1 MKNALLTILLFFWK
15 MMIHLPMKMQNIL
28 SIVIGYLM
36 IISSFKR
43 NKISKVNIELCFP
56 ELSEKNRNRIYKD
69 NVFASSKAIF
79 HSGIAW
85 FWSDKKIQKSIPY
98 KINGLDNL
106 LKNQDSKK
114 GILLFF
120 KHSLHL
126 ELDSRILAMNAE
138 IYGVEREHNSEKFEL
153 TQSRGRLKSL
163 KGLAGRKNTI
173 TFMRWLKNGKTVLY
187 APDQDYGMKN
197 SIVVDFFGIPAAT
210 VSAPLKIIKSANC
223 MTFFLNSYFDKG
235 KLIIDLEEIELSD
248 KSVEE
253 FSNELNM
260 LIETKIKLHPSEYL
274 WQHRRFKSTLGK
286 ESIYK

>member
-1 MKNALLTILLFFWK
+1 MKNALLIILLFFWR
-15 MMIHLPMKMQNIL
+15 MIVRLPMSMQNIL
-28 SIVIGYLM
+28 SIFFGYLM
-36 IISSFKR
+36 LISSFKR
-43 NKISKVNIELCFP
+43 NKISKVNIDLCFP
-56 ELSEKNRNRIYKD
+56 ELSKKNRNKIFKD
-69 NVFASSKAIF
+69 NVIASSKAIF
-79 HSGIAW
+79 NTGIAW
-85 FWSDKKIQKSIPY
+85 FWSDERIKKNIHY

-126 ELDSRILAMNAE
+126 ELDSRILAMNSE

-153 TQSRGRLKSL
+153 TQSQGRLKSL
-163 KGLAGRKNTI
+163 KGLTGRKNTI

-187 APDQDYGMKN
+187 APDQDYGIKN
-197 SIVVDFFGIPAAT
+197 SVVVNFFGIPAASI
-210 VSAPLKIIKSANC
+210 SAPLKIIKSSNC
-223 MTFFLNSYFDKG
+223 KTFFMNSYFEKE
-235 KLIIDLEEIELSD
+235 KLIIDIEEIRLSD
-248 KSVEE
+248 RTVED
-253 FSNELNM
+253 FCLELNM

>member
-1 MKNALLTILLFFWK
+1 MKNALLTILIFFWR
-15 MMIHLPMKMQNIL
+15 MMIHLPISIQNIL
-28 SIVIGYLM
+28 SIVIGHLM

-56 ELSEKNRNRIYKD
+56 ELSKRNRNKIYKH
-69 NVFASSKAIF
+69 NVIASSKAIF
-79 HSGIAW
+79 HTGIAW
-85 FWSDKKIQKSIPY
+85 FWSNKKIQKNIPY
-98 KINGLDNL
+98 KINGLGNL

-153 TQSRGRLKSL
+153 TQSDGRLKSL
-163 KGLAGRKNTI
+163 KGLAGRKNTM

-187 APDQDYGMKN
+187 APDQDYGIKN
-197 SIVVDFFGIPAAT
+197 SIVVNFFGIPAAT
-210 VSAPLKIIKSANC
+210 ISAPLKIVKSANC
-223 MTFFLNSYFDKG
+223 KTFFLNSYFDRG
-235 KLIIDLEEIELSD
+235 KLIIDIEEIKLSD
-248 KSVEE
+248 KSIEE
-253 FSNELNM
+253 FSLELNQ

-286 ESIYK
+286 ESIY